1 MSEFERLKF
10 VVQEL
15 DYLVGR
21 YNVSPV
27 KPFRVLKDNI
37 INFLRMNNIEY
48 GLDFPKIEDKE
59 CNKITAWH
67 KYLYNCSD
75 CGDEIYRVETKMY
88 FPICNKCNLIRHNE
102 KRIELF
108 S

>member
-15 DYLVGR
+15 DYLVSR

-37 INFLRMNNIEY
+37 INFLIINDIDY
-48 GLDFPKIEDKE
+48 GLDFPKIQESE
-59 CNKITAWH
+59 CNKVTAWH
-67 KYLYNCSD
+67 KNLFYCSD
-75 CGDEIYRVETKMY
+75 CGDETYSVELRTY
-88 FPICNKCNLIRHNE
+88 YPICNKCSLIRHNK

-108 S
+108 T